1 MNEIRIIPIE
11 GIPEIKVDD
20 NLAEIT
26 FDVLNKSEIGIE
38 KNDIFIVTQKI
49 VSKSEGMERDLS
61 NYDFEQ
67 LLQSESKKIIRKRGD
82 LVIAKTH
89 HGFICANAG
98 IDRSNVKKNSA
109 LLLPEDPNKSAD
121 KFRKRFESL
130 ANLPIAVIIS
140 DTFGRAWRK
149 GQVNFAIGSSGI
161 SPIDSY
167 IGKLDSFDNEL
178 NATEIAVIDEL
189 ASAAELVM
197 KKTID
202 VPIAIIR
209 GVDYESSKLNASE
222 LIRDDNE
229 DFFL

>member
-11 GIPEIKVDD
+11 GIPEIKVED

-26 FDVLNKSEIGIE
+26 FDILNKSEIGIE

-202 VPIAIIR
+202 IPIAIIR
-209 GVDYESSKLNASE
+209 GVDYKSSKLNANE
-222 LIRDDNE
+222 LIREDNE

>member
-1 MNEIRIIPIE
+1 MSEIRIIPIE
-11 GIPEIKVDD
+11 GIPEIKVND

-26 FDVLNKSEIGIE
+26 FDILNESEIGIE

-61 NYDFEQ
+61 NYDFEE
-67 LLQSESKKIIRKRGD
+67 LLQSESIKIIRKRGD

-98 IDRSNVKKNSA
+98 IDKSNVRKNSA
-109 LLLPEDPNKSAD
+109 LLLPKDPNKSAL
-121 KFRKRFESL
+121 KFRKKFESL

-167 IGKLDSFDNEL
+167 IGKLDSFNNEL

-202 VPIAIIR
+202 VPIALIR
-209 GVDYESSKLNASE
+209 GFDYKSSSLNANE

>member
-1 MNEIRIIPIE
+1 MNEIRIIPVE

-38 KNDIFIVTQKI
+38 KNDIFVVTQKI

-61 NYDFEQ
+61 NYDFEE

-130 ANLPIAVIIS
+130 ANLSIAVIIS

-197 KKTID
+197 KKTIN

-209 GVDYESSKLNASE
+209 GVDYKSSKLNASE

>member
-1 MNEIRIIPIE
+1 MNEIRIIPVE

-209 GVDYESSKLNASE
+209 GVDYKSSKLNASE
-222 LIRDDNE
+222 LIRNDNE

>member
-1 MNEIRIIPIE
+1 MNEIRVIPVE

-26 FDVLNKSEIGIE
+26 FDVLNNSEIGIE

-98 IDRSNVKKNSA
+98 IDKSNVKKNSA
-109 LLLPEDPNKSAD
+109 LLLPQDPNKSAD

-161 SPIDSY
+161 NPIDSY
-167 IGKLDSFDNEL
+167 IGKLDSFNNEL

-202 VPIAIIR
+202 IPIAIIR
-209 GVDYESSKLNASE
+209 GVDYKSSKLTANE
-222 LIRDDNE
+222 LIREDNE

>member
-1 MNEIRIIPIE
+1 MNEVRVIPIQ
-11 GIPEIKVDD
+11 GIPEIKTDD

-26 FDVLNKSEIGIE
+26 FEVLQKNKVNIE
-38 KNDIFIVTQKI
+38 RNDIFVVTQKI

-61 NYDFEQ
+61 QFNFEE

-82 LVIAKTH
+82 LVIAKTN

-98 IDRSNVKKNSA
+98 IDKSNVRKNTA
-109 LLLPEDPNKSAD
+109 LLLPEDPNKSAN

-130 ANLPIAVIIS
+130 ANVPIAVIIS

-161 SPIDSY
+161 NPIDSY

-202 VPIAIIR
+202 IPIAIIR
-209 GVDYESSKLNASE
+209 GVDYENSKLTANE

>member
-61 NYDFEQ
+61 NYDFEE

-98 IDRSNVKKNSA
+98 IDKSNVKKNSA

-209 GVDYESSKLNASE
+209 GVDYKSSKLNASE
-222 LIRDDNE
+222 LIRNDNE

>member
-26 FDVLNKSEIGIE
+26 FNVLSKSEIGIE

-49 VSKSEGMERDLS
+49 VSKSEGMERDIS
-61 NYDFEQ
+61 YYDFEE

-82 LVIAKTH
+82 LVIAKTK

-98 IDRSNVKKNSA
+98 IDKSNVKKNTA
-109 LLLPEDPNKSAD
+109 LLLPEDPNKSAY
-121 KFRKRFESL
+121 KFQKRFESL
-130 ANLPIAVIIS
+130 ANLPIAVIVS

-161 SPIDSY
+161 SPIESY
-167 IGKLDSFDNEL
+167 IGKLDSFNNEL

-202 VPIAIIR
+202 VPIALIR
-209 GVDYESSKLNASE
+209 GFDYKSSKLNASE

>member
-1 MNEIRIIPIE
+1 MNEIRIIPVE

-61 NYDFEQ
+61 NYDFEE

-202 VPIAIIR
+202 IPIAIIR
-209 GVDYESSKLNASE
+209 GVDYKSSKLNANE
-222 LIRDDNE
+222 LIREDNE

>member
-1 MNEIRIIPIE
+1 MNEIRIIPVE

-61 NYDFEQ
+61 NYDFDE

-202 VPIAIIR
+202 IPIAIIR
-209 GVDYESSKLNASE
+209 GVDFKSSKLNANE
-222 LIRDDNE
+222 LIREDNE

>member
-1 MNEIRIIPIE
+1 MNEIRIIPVE

-98 IDRSNVKKNSA
+98 IDKSNVKKNSA

-161 SPIDSY
+161 NPIDSY

-209 GVDYESSKLNASE
+209 GVDYKISKLNASE
-222 LIRDDNE
+222 LIRGDNE

>member
-26 FDVLNKSEIGIE
+26 FDVLNKNEIGIE

-49 VSKSEGMERDLS
+49 VSKSEGMERNLS
-61 NYDFEQ
+61 NYEFEE

-98 IDRSNVKKNSA
+98 IDKSNVKKNSA

-121 KFRKRFESL
+121 RFRKRFESL
-130 ANLPIAVIIS
+130 ANISIAVIIS

-178 NATEIAVIDEL
+178 NATEIALIDEL

-202 VPIAIIR
+202 IPIAIIR
-209 GVDYESSKLNASE
+209 GVDYKSSKLNANE
-222 LIRDDNE
+222 LIREDNE

>member
-1 MNEIRIIPIE
+1 MNEIRIIPVE

-61 NYDFEQ
+61 YYDFEE

-98 IDRSNVKKNSA
+98 IDKSNVKKNSA

-130 ANLPIAVIIS
+130 ASLPIAVIIS

-209 GVDYESSKLNASE
+209 GVDFESSKLNASE

>member
-1 MNEIRIIPIE
+1 MNEIKIMPVE

-98 IDRSNVKKNSA
+98 IDKSNVKKNSA

-209 GVDYESSKLNASE
+209 GFDYESSKLNASE
-222 LIRDDNE
+222 LIREDNE

>member
-1 MNEIRIIPIE
+1 MNEVRVMPVH
-11 GIPEIKVDD
+11 GISEIKPGD

-26 FDVLNKSEIGIE
+26 FEVLQKNEVSIE
-38 KNDIFIVTQKI
+38 KNDIFVVTQKI

-61 NYDFEQ
+61 KFNFEE

-82 LVIAKTH
+82 LVIAQTN

-98 IDRSNVKKNSA
+98 IDKSNVRKNTA
-109 LLLPEDPNKSAD
+109 LLLPEDPNKSAY
-121 KFRKRFESL
+121 KFRKKFESL
-130 ANLPIAVIIS
+130 ANVPIAVIIS

-161 SPIDSY
+161 NPIDSY
-167 IGKLDSFDNEL
+167 IGKFDSFDNEL

-202 VPIAIIR
+202 IPIAIIR
-209 GVDYESSKLNASE
+209 GVDYENSKLTANE

>member
-1 MNEIRIIPIE
+1 MNEIRIIPVE

-61 NYDFEQ
+61 YYDFEE

-98 IDRSNVKKNSA
+98 IDKSNVKKNSA

-197 KKTID
+197 KKTINI
-202 VPIAIIR
+202 PIAIIR
-209 GVDYESSKLNASE
+209 GVDYKSSKLNANE

>member
-1 MNEIRIIPIE
+1 MNEIRIIPLE
-11 GIPEIKVDD
+11 GIPEIKVND

-26 FDVLNKSEIGIE
+26 FDVLKKSEIGVE

-61 NYDFEQ
+61 DYDFEE

-98 IDRSNVKKNSA
+98 IDKSNVRKNSA
-109 LLLPEDPNKSAD
+109 LLLPKDPNKSAL
-121 KFRKRFESL
+121 KFRKKFESL

-161 SPIDSY
+161 SPVDSY
-167 IGKLDSFDNEL
+167 IGKLDSFNNEL

-202 VPIAIIR
+202 VPIALIR
-209 GVDYESSKLNASE
+209 GFDYKSSSLNANE

>member
-1 MNEIRIIPIE
+1 MNEIRIIPVE

-49 VSKSEGMERDLS
+49 VSKSEGMERDLT
-61 NYDFEQ
+61 NYDFDE

-82 LVIAKTH
+82 LVIAKTR

-202 VPIAIIR
+202 IPIAIIR
-209 GVDYESSKLNASE
+209 GVDYKSSKLNANE
-222 LIRDDNE
+222 LIREDNE

>member
-1 MNEIRIIPIE
+1 MNEVRIIPIK
-11 GIPEIKVDD
+11 GIPEIKADD

-26 FDVLNKSEIGIE
+26 FNVLNKSEIGIE

-49 VSKSEGMERDLS
+49 VSKSEGMERNLS
-61 NYDFEQ
+61 NYDFEE

-98 IDRSNVKKNSA
+98 IDKSNVKKNSA

-202 VPIAIIR
+202 IPIAIIR
-209 GVDYESSKLNASE
+209 GVDYKSSKLNANE
-222 LIRDDNE
+222 LIREDNE

>member
-1 MNEIRIIPIE
+1 MNEVRIIPIK

-26 FDVLNKSEIGIE
+26 FDVLNKNEIGIE

-49 VSKSEGMERDLS
+49 VSKSEGMERNLS
-61 NYDFEQ
+61 NYEFEE

-121 KFRKRFESL
+121 RFRKRFESL
-130 ANLPIAVIIS
+130 ANISIAVIIS

-209 GVDYESSKLNASE
+209 GVDYKSSKLNASE

>member
-26 FDVLNKSEIGIE
+26 FDVLNKSEIGVE

-61 NYDFEQ
+61 NYDYEE

-98 IDRSNVKKNSA
+98 IDKSNVRKNSA

-178 NATEIAVIDEL
+178 NATEIALIDEL

-209 GVDYESSKLNASE
+209 GVDYKSSTLNATE

>member
-1 MNEIRIIPIE
+1 MNEIRIIPVE

-61 NYDFEQ
+61 NYDFEE

-209 GVDYESSKLNASE
+209 GVDYKSSKLNASE

>member
-26 FDVLNKSEIGIE
+26 FNVLSKSEIGIE

-61 NYDFEQ
+61 YYDFEE

-82 LVIAKTH
+82 LVITKTK

-98 IDRSNVKKNSA
+98 IDKSNVKKNSA
-109 LLLPEDPNKSAD
+109 LLLPEDPDKSAN

-130 ANLPIAVIIS
+130 ANLPIAVIVS

-202 VPIAIIR
+202 IPIAIIR
-209 GVDYESSKLNASE
+209 GVDYKSSKLNANE
-222 LIRDDNE
+222 LIREDNE

>member
-1 MNEIRIIPIE
+1 MNEIRIIPVE

-26 FDVLNKSEIGIE
+26 FDVLNKSDIGIE

-61 NYDFEQ
+61 NYNFEE
-67 LLQSESKKIIRKRGD
+67 LLKSESKKIIRKRGD
-82 LVIAKTH
+82 LVIAKTR

-98 IDRSNVKKNSA
+98 IDKSNVKKNSA
-109 LLLPEDPNKSAD
+109 LLLPEDPNKSAFN
-121 KFRKRFESL
+121 FRKKFESL

-161 SPIDSY
+161 NPIDSY
-167 IGKLDSFDNEL
+167 IGKLDSFNNEL

-202 VPIAIIR
+202 IPIAIIR
-209 GVDYESSKLNASE
+209 GVDYKSSKLNANE
-222 LIRDDNE
+222 LIREDNE

>member
-11 GIPEIKVDD
+11 GIPEIKVGD

-61 NYDFEQ
+61 IYDFQE

-98 IDRSNVKKNSA
+98 IDKSNVKKNSA
-109 LLLPEDPNKSAD
+109 LLLPEDPNKSAFN
-121 KFRKRFESL
+121 FRKKFESL

-189 ASAAELVM
+189 ASAAALVM

>member
-1 MNEIRIIPIE
+1 MSEIRIIPIE
-11 GIPEIKVDD
+11 GIPEIKVND

-26 FDVLNKSEIGIE
+26 FDILSESEIGIE

-167 IGKLDSFDNEL
+167 IGKLDSFNNEL

-202 VPIAIIR
+202 VPIALIR
-209 GVDYESSKLNASE
+209 GFDYKSSKLNANE

>member
-1 MNEIRIIPIE
+1 MNEIKIIPVE

-61 NYDFEQ
+61 IYDFQ
-67 LLQSESKKIIRKRGD
+67 KLLQSESKKIIRKRGD
-82 LVIAKTH
+82 LIIAKTH

-202 VPIAIIR
+202 IPIAIIR
-209 GVDYESSKLNASE
+209 GVDYKSSKLNANE
-222 LIRDDNE
+222 LIREDNE

>member
-1 MNEIRIIPIE
+1 MNEIKIIPVE

-202 VPIAIIR
+202 IPIAIIR
-209 GVDYESSKLNASE
+209 GVDYKSSKLNANE
-222 LIRDDNE
+222 LIREDNE

>member
-1 MNEIRIIPIE
+1 MNEIRIIPVE

-49 VSKSEGMERDLS
+49 VSKSEGMERNLS
-61 NYDFEQ
+61 NYDFEE

-209 GVDYESSKLNASE
+209 GVDYKISKLNASE

>member
-1 MNEIRIIPIE
+1 MNEIRIIPVE
-11 GIPEIKVDD
+11 GIPEIKVGD

-26 FDVLNKSEIGIE
+26 FDVLSKSEIGIE

-61 NYDFEQ
+61 NYDFEE
-67 LLQSESKKIIRKRGD
+67 LLQGESKKIIRKRGD

-89 HGFICANAG
+89 HGFVCANAG

-202 VPIAIIR
+202 IPIAIIR
-209 GVDYESSKLNASE
+209 GVDYKSSKLNANE
-222 LIRDDNE
+222 LIREDNE

>member
-26 FDVLNKSEIGIE
+26 FDVLSKSEIGIE

-61 NYDFEQ
+61 NYDFEE

-98 IDRSNVKKNSA
+98 IDKSNIKKNSA
-109 LLLPEDPNKSAD
+109 LLLPEDPNKSAY

-130 ANLPIAVIIS
+130 ANLPIAVIVS

-167 IGKLDSFDNEL
+167 IGKLDSFNNEL

-209 GVDYESSKLNASE
+209 GVNYKSSKLNAAE

>member
-1 MNEIRIIPIE
+1 MNEIRIIPVE

-38 KNDIFIVTQKI
+38 KNDIFIITQKI

-61 NYDFEQ
+61 NYDFEE
-67 LLQSESKKIIRKRGD
+67 LLQSESIKIIRKRGD

-109 LLLPEDPNKSAD
+109 LLLPQDPNKSAD

-130 ANLPIAVIIS
+130 ANLHIAVIIS

-202 VPIAIIR
+202 IPIAIIR
-209 GVDYESSKLNASE
+209 GVDYESSKLNANE
-222 LIRDDNE
+222 LLREDNE

>member
-11 GIPEIKVDD
+11 GIPEIKVKD

-26 FDVLNKSEIGIE
+26 FDILNKSEIGIE

-49 VSKSEGMERDLS
+49 VSKSEGMERNLS
-61 NYDFEQ
+61 NYDFEE
-67 LLQSESKKIIRKRGD
+67 LLQSETKKIIRKRGD

-98 IDRSNVKKNSA
+98 IDKSNVKKNSA

-209 GVDYESSKLNASE
+209 GVDYKSSKLNASE